1 MREIAGV
8 VTRDGQRDEN
18 VPSDRALYIT
28 AAFSG
33 LGRGELLAR
42 GWRAVDFDQ
51 EAFRVVE
58 SCGQGELSRP
68 KSGGGREGHTQP
80 ADLGF
85 PGSEGG

>member
-1 MREIAGV
+1 MASEQGSSHSAASGTPLSVARNLREIAGV

-33 LGRGELLAR
+33 LGRRGQLLALR
-42 GWRAVDFDQ
+42 WRAVDFDQ

-58 SCGQGELSRP
+58 SYGQGELSWP
-68 KSGGGREGHTQP
+68 
-80 ADLGF
+80 
-85 PGSEGG
+85 